1 MYIQV
6 NGNNRTAAKR
16 VLNMLGHDSRKVRV
30 MTYSQLSEL
39 LVRAVNQNLITFQG
53 VMRALQTKSEREQQ
67 GYEGK
72 GQGESESEGEGE
84 GEQQQGE
91 QQQGDDNAKDN
102 KESGEK
108 SEGDSDSES
117 NDDGSSNDSNSS
129 DGDSDSDSDS
139 EDGDSDSEKDS
150 ESNSEDEKDSESNED
165 EKDSEQKDDDDDSE
179 IEHAMLKTIIK
190 YVLAGLNVALVGP
203 AGTGK
208 SFIAAQVAEKI
219 GRSFHVNGAMLSKYD
234 LIGFVDAAGTYHR
247 TPAYDAFTT
256 GGVHCF
262 DELDASAPDAVVA
275 FNGMTDDQSFYTFPN
290 GQQQMHAD
298 YIAIACMNTFG
309 NGATA
314 QYVGRYKQDAAA
326 MDRFVPVYIDYD
338 ARVEDR
344 IGDADI
350 VDRVRQVRTACDLLG
365 IQHVC
370 SYRMIKKATKA
381 RAAKATRAEIDRDII
396 FARLDADTIKQI
408 KAQTAAA
415 KKSEG
420 F

>member
-1 MYIQV
+1 MNITI

-30 MTYSQLSEL
+30 MTYAQLGEAL
-39 LVRAVNQNLITFQG
+39 QRAVNQNLITLHG

-67 GYEGK
+67 GYEGSSE
-72 GQGESESEGEGE
+72 QRAQESKGEGDS
-84 GEQQQGE
+84 GDDEQQQGE
-91 QQQGDDNAKDN
+91 QQQGDDDAKDN
-102 KESGEK
+102 KESSEK

-117 NDDGSSNDSNSS
+117 NDDGSSNGSGSS
-129 DGDSDSDSDS
+129 DGNSDSDSDS
-139 EDGDSDSEKDS
+139 EDGDSESDSDK
-150 ESNSEDEKDSESNED
+150 ESDQE
-165 EKDSEQKDDDDDSE
+165 SEQDEQDKDDDAE

-208 SFIAAQVAEKI
+208 SFIAAQVAQKI

-408 KAQTAAA
+408 KAQTATA
-415 KKSEG
+415 KKSG
-420 F
+420 SN